1 MTGRGMGYCATPAS
15 GALGWGRGRFRMF
28 GRGRGAGFGRG
39 FGFGRSF
46 YGPMVSGYPTSIGA
60 EDERTMLREE
70 ARVMEEELR
79 RIQAR
84 IDELDE

>member
-28 GRGRGAGFGRG
+28 GRGRGA
-39 FGFGRSF
+39 GFGRSF